1 MHYVLN
7 MHLLYINY
15 TGNVIITENIL
26 K

>member
-15 TGNVIITENIL
+15 TGNVIITGNIL